1 MNKYLYKIKDLE
13 IPLWIKRWFLK
24 RSRGQIVE
32 LEGVPP
38 LIFQSNGRNLLN
50 YRIDGA
56 SRWGWR

>member
-1 MNKYLYKIKDLE
+1 MNKYLYIIKNFD
-13 IPLWIKRWFLK
+13 IPLWIKYWLYNRQGIK
-24 RSRGQIVE
+24 K